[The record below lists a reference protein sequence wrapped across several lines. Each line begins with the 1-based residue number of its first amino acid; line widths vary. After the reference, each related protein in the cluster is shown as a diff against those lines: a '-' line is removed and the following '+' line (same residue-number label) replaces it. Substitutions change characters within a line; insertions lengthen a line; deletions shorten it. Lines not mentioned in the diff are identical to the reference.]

1 MFIVEFLRDTLSG
14 VYYYI
19 YVAINILLILAII
32 GYVGEK
38 KEKELKSSEENRIN
52 TQLDSV
58 N

>member
-1 MFIVEFLRDTLSG
+1 MIEFFRDTLSG

-19 YVAINILLILAII
+19 YVALNILFILAII

-38 KEKELKSSEENRIN
+38 KEKDSKS
-52 TQLDSV
+52 LDDGITNSQV

>member
-1 MFIVEFLRDTLSG
+1 MIVIEFFRDTLSG

-19 YVAINILLILAII
+19 YVALNILFILAII

-38 KEKELKSSEENRIN
+38 KEKELQPVEQNAMN
-52 TQLDSV
+52 TQLNSS